1 MRYSFR
7 RSFGAPTLRPAAA
20 FWMQG
25 HVRPRAPMIEPACL
39 DDQMNDVFMALEVA
53 RPLGFVLAR
62 EPRVASD
69 GRGEDGRKEP
79 LVCVPGYRL
88 FGHLCFLP

>member
-25 HVRPRAPMIEPACL
+25 RAPPRPPMIEPACL
-39 DDQMNDVFMALEVA
+39 DDQKNDVFMALEVA
-53 RPLGFVLAR
+53 RPLSFVLAR

-69 GRGEDGRKEP
+69 GPSHDGREEP
-79 LVCVPGYRL
+79 LVCVQGYRL
-88 FGHLCFLP
+88 FGHLCFRP